1 MRNKK
6 NYHKRK
12 LRRGRILLFLAAV
25 LLIFC
30 LLLKVPALF
39 SESIGEDTFRTFSL
53 YRTKEIASDDIH
65 KGELILVNASWSYS
79 FPSKDETVP
88 IASQK
93 NDSWRVKDDV
103 IRLLPV
109 TIRQMN
115 RMFSACER
123 KTGIDNISVISAYR
137 DYAYQ
142 DGLFNDRVN
151 SDGYYEAIR
160 WVAVPGYSE
169 HHTGYAADLAVA
181 VHVRGN
187 DARGFETNRAA
198 EHHLFAELDE
208 QLLEIVVFELL
219 RLLRDVAVAGSS
231 GKHAGRGLLDIV
243 EELLIAGN
251 EVGFTEDLDHD
262 SLVSVDRGID
272 FAFLCRL
279 VRTLFRFRGACFT
292 QILDGGFHIA
302 VGFRQRFFAIHHP
315 RVGFIAQLLDHCS
328 GNIRHCRI
336 PFRLN

>member
-65 KGELILVNASWSYS
+65 KGELILVNASWPYS
-79 FPSKDETVP
+79 FPSEDETVP

-181 VHVRGN
+181 DDEGN
-187 DARGFETNRAA
+187 TSTFTGEDDYGW
-198 EHHLFAELDE
+198 
-208 QLLEIVVFELL
+208 
-219 RLLRDVAVAGSS
+219 
-231 GKHAGRGLLDIV
+231 V
-243 EELLIAGN
+243 EENAWKY
-251 EVGFTEDLDHD
+251 
-262 SLVSVDRGID
+262 
-272 FAFLCRL
+272 
-279 VRTLFRFRGACFT
+279 
-292 QILDGGFHIA
+292 
-302 VGFRQRFFAIHHP
+302 
-315 RVGFIAQLLDHCS
+315 GFIRRYPSDKTSLTGIANEPWHYRYVGKPHAYIMHTTGMCLEEYEEYVKSYRFGEKYIDLNIHGDEYKIYYIPASDAETTEIRVPLFGFYTVS
-328 GNIRHCRI
+328 GNNTDGFIVTEKD
-336 PFRLN
+336 

>member
-65 KGELILVNASWSYS
+65 KGELILVNASWPYS
-79 FPSKDETVP
+79 FPNEDETVP

-181 VHVRGN
+181 DDEGN
-187 DARGFETNRAA
+187 TSTFTGEDDYGW
-198 EHHLFAELDE
+198 
-208 QLLEIVVFELL
+208 
-219 RLLRDVAVAGSS
+219 
-231 GKHAGRGLLDIV
+231 V
-243 EELLIAGN
+243 EENAWKY
-251 EVGFTEDLDHD
+251 
-262 SLVSVDRGID
+262 
-272 FAFLCRL
+272 
-279 VRTLFRFRGACFT
+279 
-292 QILDGGFHIA
+292 
-302 VGFRQRFFAIHHP
+302 
-315 RVGFIAQLLDHCS
+315 GFIRRYPSDKTSLTGIANEPWHYRYVGKPHAYIMHTTGMCLEEYEEYVKSYRFGEKYIDLNIHGDEYKIYYIPASDAETTEIRVPLFGSYTVS
-328 GNIRHCRI
+328 GNNTDGFIVTEKD
-336 PFRLN
+336 